1 VTNVGIIGLGKMGMP
16 IARNLMAKGFGVT
29 GFRRTPSDELAAAGG
44 SRADSPA
51 GVAEQAD
58 VLLSILPDAAA
69 VEEIVCG
76 PYGTLRAMRP
86 GTVHIEMSTV
96 DVGRKSAVRDAVRA
110 AGGDMLDA
118 PISGS
123 PPMVEPRMATTFA
136 SGDEETVER
145 VRSVLDAISGPWVY
159 AGAFGAG
166 ASLKYVSSMLM
177 AVHTAAAGEALA
189 FARRSGL
196 DLELVQRTLDNSI
209 AASALLKQRGPL
221 MRDRRYLPA
230 PGPIATLEQILD
242 QVSDLVGEA
251 EAPVFLAAKAVFDR
265 EMATGRGHLDISA
278 VHDQFSPAV
287 APDGSPAVAPDGSPA
302 VAPDG
307 SPAVSLSEEPA

>member
-1 VTNVGIIGLGKMGMP
+1 MTNVGIIGLGKMGMP

-44 SRADSPA
+44 TPAESPADVASRAD
-51 GVAEQAD
+51 
-58 VLLSILPDAAA
+58 VLVSILPDAAA
-69 VEEIVCG
+69 VEEVVCG
-76 PYGTLRAMRP
+76 PFGTLQSMRL

-96 DVGRKSAVRDAVRA
+96 DVARKSKVRDAVRA

-123 PPMVEPRMATTFA
+123 PHMVEPRLATTFA
-136 SGDEETVER
+136 SGDAESIER
-145 VRSVLDAISGPWVY
+145 VRPVLEAISGPWVY
-159 AGAFGAG
+159 AGVFGAG
-166 ASLKYVSSMLM
+166 ASLKYVSCMLM
-177 AVHTAAAGEALA
+177 AVHTVAAAEALA
-189 FARRSGL
+189 FAQRSGL

-221 MRDRRYLPA
+221 MRERRYTPA

-251 EAPVFLAAKAVFDR
+251 EAPVFTAAKTVFDR
-265 EMATGRGHLDISA
+265 AMAAGWDQLDISA
-278 VHDQFSPAV
+278 VHDQITGAD
-287 APDGSPAVAPDGSPA
+287 A
-302 VAPDG
+302 
-307 SPAVSLSEEPA
+307 LSAAKEPA

>member
-1 VTNVGIIGLGKMGMP
+1 VTRVGIIGLGKMGMP
-16 IARNLMAKGFGVT
+16 IARNLMASGFDVI

-44 SRADSPA
+44 VAADSPA
-51 GVAEQAD
+51 GVAAQAD

-69 VEEIVCG
+69 VEEVVCG
-76 PYGTLRAMRP
+76 PFGTLQGFRP

-96 DVGRKSAVRDAVRA
+96 DVARKSTVRHAVRA

-123 PPMVEPRMATTFA
+123 PHMVEPRLATTFA

-145 VRSVLDAISGPWVY
+145 VRPVLDAISGPWVY

-166 ASLKYVSSMLM
+166 ASLKYVSAMLM

-196 DLELVQRTLDNSI
+196 DLELVQRTLDGSI

-221 MRDRRYLPA
+221 MRERKYLPA
-230 PGPIATLEQILD
+230 PGPIETLEQILD
-242 QVSDLVGEA
+242 QVSDLVGEDS
-251 EAPVFLAAKAVFDR
+251 APVFLAAKAVFDR
-265 EMATGRGHLDISA
+265 EVAAGRGHLDIAA
-278 VHDQFSPAV
+278 VHDQFS
-287 APDGSPAVAPDGSPA
+287 
-302 VAPDG
+302 
-307 SPAVSLSEEPA
+307 LSEEPA

>member
-1 VTNVGIIGLGKMGMP
+1 
-16 IARNLMAKGFGVT
+16 
-29 GFRRTPSDELAAAGG
+29 
-44 SRADSPA
+44 
-51 GVAEQAD
+51 
-58 VLLSILPDAAA
+58 
-69 VEEIVCG
+69 
-76 PYGTLRAMRP
+76 MRP

-96 DVGRKSAVRDAVRA
+96 DVARKSKVRDAVRA

-145 VRSVLDAISGPWVY
+145 VRAVLDAISGPWVF

-166 ASLKYVSSMLM
+166 ASLKYVSAMLM
-177 AVHTAAAGEALA
+177 AVHTAAAAEALA

-221 MRDRRYLPA
+221 MRERRYLPA
-230 PGPIATLEQILD
+230 PGPIETLEQILD
-242 QVSDLVGEA
+242 QVSDLVGDA
-251 EAPVFLAAKAVFDR
+251 EAPVFLAAKSVFDR
-265 EMATGRGHLDISA
+265 EMAQGRGHFDISA
-278 VHDQFSPAV
+278 VHDQFS
-287 APDGSPAVAPDGSPA
+287 AP
-302 VAPDG
+302 
-307 SPAVSLSEEPA
+307 PAVSSAEEPA